1 MAPLSPSI
9 EMFLS
14 KDRGKRTSQHGHLPA
29 ISVVSSFDVE
39 TDRSYHA
46 IPPNSSMTSFSSQC
60 SNVTTQ
66 MSNTT
71 KEHSERKHRRRK
83 FLRFV
88 EVLMGIVREKDERKF
103 RTAKNIVNDWEQQK
117 GLAEVED
124 LSESLRSPL
133 KHAVGPKF
141 WSEARQRVSQASS
154 HTTKTKRFSFN
165 AATESDTHASE
176 DITVPVQY
184 DDDEEMEEARS
195 SPSSHMLVESSQP
208 CPIQSVAT
216 NGVKEMKRRKKRVW
230 MVIRVL
236 MQHLQKKH
244 RHLYHKAHILVNECV
259 REHKQEGEKAQHR
272 KSLSGNIETCLKKE
286 FGSEL
291 WKRADNF
298 VSQSLVRRRED
309 RF

>member
-14 KDRGKRTSQHGHLPA
+14 EDSGKRTSQHGHLPA
-29 ISVVSSFDVE
+29 ISVVSSFDLE

-46 IPPNSSMTSFSSQC
+46 IPPNLSMTSFSSQY
-60 SNVTTQ
+60 SNITTQ

-71 KEHSERKHRRRK
+71 KEHSKRKHRRRK
-83 FLRFV
+83 FHRFV
-88 EVLMGIVREKDERKF
+88 EILMGIVREKDERKF
-103 RTAKNIVNDWEQQK
+103 RNAKSIVYNWERQQ
-117 GLAEVED
+117 GLGEVED

-154 HTTKTKRFSFN
+154 QTKTKRFSFSTS
-165 AATESDTHASE
+165 TESDTHASE

-195 SPSSHMLVESSQP
+195 SSSQHMLVESQP
-208 CPIQSVAT
+208 GACPIQNVAT
-216 NGVKEMKRRKKRVW
+216 NGVKEMKRRKKRLW
-230 MVIRVL
+230 LVIRVL

-244 RHLYHKAHILVNECV
+244 RHLYRKAHMLVNECV
-259 REHKQEGEKAQHR
+259 REHKQSKKKQHR
-272 KSLSGNIETCLKKE
+272 KSLSGSIETCLKKE

-291 WKRADNF
+291 WKRADYF
-298 VSQSLVRRRED
+298 VSQSMVGRRED
-309 RF
+309 RC